1 MVKPVLIAI
10 TGTQQL
16 AGEKPES
23 IQLVTEGSY
32 CCEPGFIRFSYVES
46 EMTGMEGVVT
56 SFTVEDEQ
64 KLTLRRVGK
73 VNSEMVFVQG
83 QRHESLYDAGMAALL
98 VGVELQ
104 ELTVLLNEHAFSI
117 SATQSTWSAVPAA
130 RTAITSRS
138 ARREMCPLDRAKI
151 AGIIKI
157 QEALY
162 QQSVLTIEQSVLLT
176 ARVPSMRSM
185 HL

>member
-104 ELTVLLNEHAFSI
+104 ELSTAAFSI
-117 SATQSTWSAVPAA
+117 SAMRSMWSAVPAA

-138 ARREMCPLDRAKI
+138 ARREMCLLDRAKK

-157 QEALY
+157 QEALHH
-162 QQSVLTIEQSVLLT
+162 QSVLTIEQSVLLT
-176 ARVPSMRSM
+176 ARVPSGRSM

>member
-83 QRHESLYDAGMAALL
+83 QRHESLYDAGMAA
-98 VGVELQ
+98 GRRG
-104 ELTVLLNEHAFSI
+104 ASG
-117 SATQSTWSAVPAA
+117 ADRPAQ
-130 RTAITSRS
+130 R
-138 ARREMCPLDRAKI
+138 ARRHSRFQLRNRRGAQCLRHEPLSHRDPRGVKCAR
-151 AGIIKI
+151 
-157 QEALY
+157 
-162 QQSVLTIEQSVLLT
+162 LTE
-176 ARVPSMRSM
+176 RK
-185 HL
+185 

>member
-46 EMTGMEGVVT
+46 EMTGM
-56 SFTVEDEQ
+56 VEDEQ

-104 ELTVLLNEHAFSI
+104 ELTVLLNEHGGILDFSY
-117 SATQSTWSAVPAA
+117 
-130 RTAITSRS
+130 AIDVERS
-138 ARREMCPLDRAKI
+138 ACGTNRYHIEIREA
-151 AGIIKI
+151 
-157 QEALY
+157 
-162 QQSVLTIEQSVLLT
+162 
-176 ARVPSMRSM
+176 
-185 HL
+185 

>member
-56 SFTVEDEQ
+56 FTDILEC
-64 KLTLRRVGK
+64 
-73 VNSEMVFVQG
+73 
-83 QRHESLYDAGMAALL
+83 L
-98 VGVELQ
+98 VGEFDEDTLAENGGEPLPQ
-104 ELTVLLNEHAFSI
+104 REI
-117 SATQSTWSAVPAA
+117 A
-130 RTAITSRS
+130 RHLGISRS
-138 ARREMCPLDRAKI
+138 YVSRIEK
-151 AGIIKI
+151 K
-157 QEALY
+157 ALEKLKEY
-162 QQSVLTIEQSVLLT
+162 LKDS
-176 ARVPSMRSM
+176 
-185 HL
+185 

>member
-32 CCEPGFIRFSYVES
+32 CYEPGFIRFSYVES

-104 ELTVLLNEHAFSI
+104 ELTVLLNEHGGVLDLEYRVEVEHALC
-117 SATQSTWSAVPAA
+117 
-130 RTAITSRS
+130 SRNHYHI
-138 ARREMCPLDRAKI
+138 E
-151 AGIIKI
+151 I
-157 QEALY
+157 Q
-162 QQSVLTIEQSVLLT
+162 TI
-176 ARVPSMRSM
+176 
-185 HL
+185 

>member
-1 MVKPVLIAI
+1 MSKKVIISVK
-10 TGTQQL
+10 GTQCL
-16 AGEKPES
+16 EDGENDDVEL
-23 IQLVTEGSY
+23 ITEGEY
-32 CCEPGFIRFSYVES
+32 AFRNGRGTFRYEES

-104 ELTVLLNEHAFSI
+104 ELTVLLNEHGGILDFSY
-117 SATQSTWSAVPAA
+117 
-130 RTAITSRS
+130 AIDVERS
-138 ARREMCPLDRAKI
+138 ACGTNRYHIEIREA
-151 AGIIKI
+151 
-157 QEALY
+157 
-162 QQSVLTIEQSVLLT
+162 
-176 ARVPSMRSM
+176 
-185 HL
+185 

>member
-32 CCEPGFIRFSYVES
+32 CGEPGFIRFSYVES

-104 ELTVLLNEHAFSI
+104 ELTVLLNEHGGILDFSY
-117 SATQSTWSAVPAA
+117 
-130 RTAITSRS
+130 AIDVERS
-138 ARREMCPLDRAKI
+138 ACGTNRYHIEIREA
-151 AGIIKI
+151 
-157 QEALY
+157 
-162 QQSVLTIEQSVLLT
+162 
-176 ARVPSMRSM
+176 
-185 HL
+185 

>member
-64 KLTLRRVGK
+64 NSLRRVGK
-73 VNSEMVFVQG
+73 VNSEMVFVHG
-83 QRHESLYDAGMAALL
+83 A
-98 VGVELQ
+98 
-104 ELTVLLNEHAFSI
+104 
-117 SATQSTWSAVPAA
+117 AA
-130 RTAITSRS
+130 RIAL
-138 ARREMCPLDRAKI
+138 RRGHGCA
-151 AGIIKI
+151 AGRRG
-157 QEALY
+157 A
-162 QQSVLTIEQSVLLT
+162 SGS
-176 ARVPSMRSM
+176 
-185 HL
+185 

>member
-83 QRHESLYDAGMAALL
+83 QRHESLYDAGMAAIL

-104 ELTVLLNEHAFSI
+104 ELTVLLNERGGVLDLEYSI
-117 SATQSTWSAVPAA
+117 ELERSVSATNLCHVEIRPAA
-130 RTAITSRS
+130 TA
-138 ARREMCPLDRAKI
+138 
-151 AGIIKI
+151 
-157 QEALY
+157 
-162 QQSVLTIEQSVLLT
+162 VIE
-176 ARVPSMRSM
+176 
-185 HL
+185 

>member
-32 CCEPGFIRFSYVES
+32 CCELGFIRFSYVES

-104 ELTVLLNEHAFSI
+104 ELTVLLNEHGGILDFSY
-117 SATQSTWSAVPAA
+117 
-130 RTAITSRS
+130 AIDVERS
-138 ARREMCPLDRAKI
+138 ACGTNRYHIEIREA
-151 AGIIKI
+151 
-157 QEALY
+157 
-162 QQSVLTIEQSVLLT
+162 
-176 ARVPSMRSM
+176 
-185 HL
+185 

>member
-83 QRHESLYDAGMAALL
+83 PR
-98 VGVELQ
+98 
-104 ELTVLLNEHAFSI
+104 
-117 SATQSTWSAVPAA
+117 P
-130 RTAITSRS
+130 
-138 ARREMCPLDRAKI
+138 ARRRDRA
-151 AGIIKI
+151 G
-157 QEALY
+157 
-162 QQSVLTIEQSVLLT
+162 
-176 ARVPSMRSM
+176 RCRSGKN
-185 HL
+185 

>member
-73 VNSEMVFVQG
+73 VNSEMVFIPG
-83 QRHESLYDAGMAALL
+83 QRHESLYDAGVTALPDGTLLGDVAAEAAGTVAACTPVPGGIGSVTTALL
-98 VGVELQ
+98 L
-104 ELTVLLNEHAFSI
+104 LHTVQ
-117 SATQSTWSAVPAA
+117 SAEIFHQF
-130 RTAITSRS
+130 
-138 ARREMCPLDRAKI
+138 
-151 AGIIKI
+151 
-157 QEALY
+157 
-162 QQSVLTIEQSVLLT
+162 
-176 ARVPSMRSM
+176 
-185 HL
+185 

>member
-64 KLTLRRVGK
+64 KLTLGRVGK

-104 ELTVLLNEHAFSI
+104 ELTVLLNEHGGVLDLEYRVEVEHALC
-117 SATQSTWSAVPAA
+117 
-130 RTAITSRS
+130 SRNHYHI
-138 ARREMCPLDRAKI
+138 E
-151 AGIIKI
+151 I
-157 QEALY
+157 Q
-162 QQSVLTIEQSVLLT
+162 TI
-176 ARVPSMRSM
+176 
-185 HL
+185 

>member
-64 KLTLRRVGK
+64 NLRSAASAR
-73 VNSEMVFVQG
+73 STPRWSCAG

-104 ELTVLLNEHAFSI
+104 ELTVLLNEHGGILDFSY
-117 SATQSTWSAVPAA
+117 
-130 RTAITSRS
+130 AIDVERS
-138 ARREMCPLDRAKI
+138 ACGTNRYHIEIREA
-151 AGIIKI
+151 
-157 QEALY
+157 
-162 QQSVLTIEQSVLLT
+162 
-176 ARVPSMRSM
+176 
-185 HL
+185 

>member
-98 VGVELQ
+98 VGVK
-104 ELTVLLNEHAFSI
+104 
-117 SATQSTWSAVPAA
+117 A
-130 RTAITSRS
+130 RLHTR
-138 ARREMCPLDRAKI
+138 
-151 AGIIKI
+151 
-157 QEALY
+157 
-162 QQSVLTIEQSVLLT
+162 
-176 ARVPSMRSM
+176 
-185 HL
+185 

>member
-1 MVKPVLIAI
+1 MSKKVIISVKGNQCLEDGENDDVELI
-10 TGTQQL
+10 
-16 AGEKPES
+16 
-23 IQLVTEGSY
+23 TEGEY
-32 CCEPGFIRFSYVES
+32 AFRNGRGTFRYEES

-104 ELTVLLNEHAFSI
+104 ELTVLLNEHGGILDFSY
-117 SATQSTWSAVPAA
+117 
-130 RTAITSRS
+130 AIDVERS
-138 ARREMCPLDRAKI
+138 ACGTNRYHIEIREA
-151 AGIIKI
+151 
-157 QEALY
+157 
-162 QQSVLTIEQSVLLT
+162 
-176 ARVPSMRSM
+176 
-185 HL
+185 

>member
-32 CCEPGFIRFSYVES
+32 CCEPGFIRFSYAES

-104 ELTVLLNEHAFSI
+104 ELTVLLNERGGVLDLEYSI
-117 SATQSTWSAVPAA
+117 ELERSVSATNLCHVEIRPAA
-130 RTAITSRS
+130 TA
-138 ARREMCPLDRAKI
+138 
-151 AGIIKI
+151 
-157 QEALY
+157 
-162 QQSVLTIEQSVLLT
+162 VIE
-176 ARVPSMRSM
+176 
-185 HL
+185 